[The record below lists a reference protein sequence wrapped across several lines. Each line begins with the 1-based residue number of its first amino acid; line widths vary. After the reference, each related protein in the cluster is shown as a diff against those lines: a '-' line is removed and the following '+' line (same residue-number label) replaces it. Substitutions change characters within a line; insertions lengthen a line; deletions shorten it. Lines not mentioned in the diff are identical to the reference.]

1 LLIGILG
8 GSFNPAHLG
17 HLYISLEAM
26 KRLGL
31 TQVWWLVSPQNPL
44 KPKEGMAPF
53 AERLEG
59 AKIIAKHPKI
69 QVLDIEKKF
78 GTSYTYDTLRRL
90 KSRYPEH
97 KFILIMGADNFAEL
111 PRWRRWR
118 EIFALAPIVVFNRD
132 AFFPPIMVGKPAVY
146 FRNYRKFKDISR
158 VPGWTF
164 FAIGKK
170 AISATKI
177 RQAGR
182 KPLTGH

>member
-1 LLIGILG
+1 MLIGILG
-8 GSFNPAHLG
+8 GSFNPAHSG

-31 TQVWWLVSPQNPL
+31 RQIWWVVSPQNPL

-53 AERLEG
+53 LERLQG
-59 AKIIAKHPKI
+59 AKKIAKHPKI

-90 KSRYPEH
+90 KAQYPRH
-97 KFILIMGADNFAEL
+97 QFVLIMGADNFAEL
-111 PRWRRWR
+111 PKWRRWH
-118 EIFALAPIVVFNRD
+118 EIFRLVPIAIFNRD
-132 AFFPPIMVGKPAVY
+132 AFFPPIMVGKPAIC
-146 FRNYRKFKDISR
+146 FRNYRKFKTISNT
-158 VPGWTF
+158 PGWVF

-177 RQAGR
+177 RHTGR
-182 KPLTGH
+182 NPLTGH